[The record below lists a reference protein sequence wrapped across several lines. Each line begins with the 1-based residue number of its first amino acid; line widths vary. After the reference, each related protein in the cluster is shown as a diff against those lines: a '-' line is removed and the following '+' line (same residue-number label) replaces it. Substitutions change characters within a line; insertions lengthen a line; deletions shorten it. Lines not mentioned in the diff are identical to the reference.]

1 MNSTQDQM
9 PFFFKRKI
17 GLCNDETAYVRQ
29 CLSETRLALV
39 EAQQIHGSYRERKDL
54 RNALTTYLVVLGEIL
69 AGRSLRYAEPLKPS
83 VCMAAYLGHE
93 RILAI
98 LERNGVNVCQMKW
111 DTLNV
116 LFAAIL
122 GRRLRLVKHLLSAYP
137 RLRTARHLWFGNA
150 GAFCAA
156 FGNLRILRFLRK
168 AGFDLMEPHR
178 FPRQPSHD
186 ARHFGSALL
195 FAMRN
200 HRTTIVK
207 DLVAHGEFCPWQNLG
222 GEYGTGTASVFEVAV
237 QHHFFGVART
247 YLENGWLNQPITEDD
262 FLEMLRR
269 TTGYDD
275 VVAFRFLEKAFP
287 RFDAKHLVWK
297 NHASGEFGPC
307 ILRHC
312 GIVRKRRHDSDV
324 RNTSSPRY
332 VCDSIRHWIAMNRP
346 NMVRFTLDNVPEV
359 LPLVWPKWAAPI
371 QEAFQ
376 VPSEEVSPCRCYLFR
391 LARSLGI
398 SLFPD
403 DAARRFW
410 EEKSDM
416 PVPWKR
422 PLGMDEVFPFDEGL
436 DGGYLHSEELRK
448 KLFHA
453 LQACGAE
460 ARRLMDDPEIDPNVD
475 LSWNQPFSVR
485 LGHYADWNTYKGWL
499 LRGMEVYLTNIDDP
513 GDFPLASTP
522 SIVRH
527 LLPDLEHRP
536 WKSPIFTGNTLVQA
550 AAFGDVQAVK
560 ALLEAGCP
568 VNFCRWVPGDE
579 ISPLRAALMNGHDT
593 VARLLFARGGM
604 NILNGVVYP
613 VPSWISKPRPLDL
626 PTIRRTAGDPSAT
639 PIFIDPIV
647 PLPAKLSRLR
657 SHWLED
663 AKTLNGNCLCL
674 MPSGTDCLVFRFA
687 KRLYVLRRESL
698 AMDEHAFEAS
708 LDGICR
714 DLESIGCKPIP
725 L

>member
-1 MNSTQDQM
+1 MNSTQDQI

-93 RILAI
+93 RMLAI

-186 ARHFGSALL
+186 TRHFGSALL
-195 FAMRN
+195 FAMRHN
-200 HRTTIVK
+200 QTSIVK
-207 DLVAHGEFCPWQNLG
+207 DLVAHGEFCQWENLG
-222 GEYGTGTASVFEVAV
+222 GEGGTGTDSVFEVAV
-237 QHHFFGVART
+237 KHHFFDVANT
-247 YLENGWLNQPITEDD
+247 YLANGWLDQPMTKDD

-332 VCDSIRHWIAMNRP
+332 ACDSIRHWIKWNKP
-346 NMVRFTLDNVPEV
+346 EMVRFTLDKVPEV
-359 LPLVWPKWAAPI
+359 LPLVWPKWADPI
-371 QEAFQ
+371 RKAFQ
-376 VPSEEVSPCRCYLFR
+376 VPSEHFSPCRRYLFR
-391 LARSLGI
+391 LARAAGI

-403 DAARRFW
+403 NASRCFW
-410 EEKSDM
+410 EEKCDI
-416 PVPWKR
+416 PAPWEG
-422 PLGMDEVFPFDEGL
+422 PLAMDEVFPFDEGL
-436 DGGYLHSEELRK
+436 DGGYLHAEELRE
-448 KLFHA
+448 KLFRA
-453 LQACGAE
+453 IQARGGE
-460 ARRLMDDPEIDPNVD
+460 ARRLMDDPEINPNVD
-475 LSWNQPFSVR
+475 LSWNQPFFVR
-485 LGHYADWNTYKGWL
+485 LGDCADWNTYKGWL
-499 LRGMEVYLTNIDDP
+499 LRGMEVYRENLDDP

-522 SIVRH
+522 SVVRH

-536 WKSPIFTGNTLVQA
+536 WESKFFSGNTLVQA
-550 AAFGDVQAVK
+550 AAFGDIQTVK
-560 ALLEAGCP
+560 VLLEAGCP
-568 VNFCRWVPGDE
+568 VNFSRWVPGDE
-579 ISPLRAALMNGHDT
+579 ISPLRAALLNGRDA

-613 VPSWISKPRPLDL
+613 VPSWISKSRPLDL
-626 PTIRRTAGDPSAT
+626 PAIRRTAGDPSAT
-639 PIFIDPIV
+639 PILIDPIV

-657 SHWLED
+657 KHWLEE
-663 AKTLNGNCLCL
+663 AKALNGNCISLI
-674 MPSGTDCLVFRFA
+674 PSGLGCIVFRHA
-687 KRLYVLRRESL
+687 RRLYALRRESIV
-698 AMDEHAFEAS
+698 MDEHAFENS
-708 LDGICR
+708 LDKILR
-714 DLESIGCKPIP
+714 DLEAIHANPMQ